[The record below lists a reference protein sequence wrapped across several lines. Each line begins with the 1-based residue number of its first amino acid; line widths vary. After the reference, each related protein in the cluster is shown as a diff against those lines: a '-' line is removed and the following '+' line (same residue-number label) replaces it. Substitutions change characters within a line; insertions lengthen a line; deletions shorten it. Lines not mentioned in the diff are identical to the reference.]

1 MPHLNVEI
9 KATCTDPDRI
19 RAILVAHQAD
29 FRGRDHQ
36 IDTYFIVPHG
46 RLKLR
51 EGNIENSLIHYF
63 RDSQT
68 GPKTSEVTLY
78 ATSPDP
84 SLKAALIRALG
95 IKIIVDKQREIYF
108 IGNVKFHL
116 DTVTGLG
123 TFVEIEAID
132 ADGSLGA
139 AKLEQ
144 QCSHYLRLLD
154 IRQEALISGS
164 YSDMLMS
171 KKDS

>member
-29 FRGRDHQ
+29 FKGRDHQ
-36 IDTYFIVPHG
+36 IDTYFMVPHG

-78 ATSPDP
+78 ATTPDI
-84 SLKAALIRALG
+84 SLKAALTRALG
-95 IKIIVDKQREIYF
+95 IKVIVDKQREIYF

-123 TFVEIEAID
+123 TFVEIEAIATNGHGD
-132 ADGSLGA
+132 KAT
-139 AKLEQ
+139 LEA
-144 QCSHYLRLLD
+144 QCAHYLNLLGVQ
-154 IRQEALISGS
+154 RETLLATS
-164 YSDMLMS
+164 YSDMLLQNRS
-171 KKDS
+171 